1 MLSTGSASAML
12 DWMRGTASNTGTGA
26 KGFGGVDYIKIT
38 IFGFALAALW
48 GSLHSIILPLR
59 LLDFVAE
66 SEKNTYLGLLTFAGL
81 LLAIAV
87 QPIAGAISD
96 RSGFSWGRRRP
107 YILIGA
113 ILTILFLP
121 GIGFFGSY
129 VAIFIIYCLI
139 QISSNMAQ
147 GPYQG
152 FIPDLV
158 PDGKRGRA
166 SGVKTLLEILGGV
179 TLLYPLALFMD
190 RYFTG
195 EGVYWLWLALG
206 ALAIVLLGAMIATVL
221 TVKEQPGVGGFRL
234 PSFSTL
240 YKSFRI
246 DVKANRNF
254 VWFLVSRLLILMAFT
269 TLQTFA
275 LYFLRDVVGVA
286 SPAAATAQF
295 SIVAVAGMLAAV
307 YPAGRLSDR
316 IGRRPIAVASGLLS
330 ALGIS
335 LIYLFQESYMLIMLC
350 GGLVGIS
357 FGAFM
362 SSNWALATDLVAKGE
377 EARYL
382 GLTNLA
388 TAGGAA
394 LARLIGPVIDF
405 FNTYG
410 PGLGY
415 QVMLLACFIYF
426 VAGSL
431 LLLKIKVPGQP
442 R

>member
-1 MLSTGSASAML
+1 MKNITGNTSA
-12 DWMRGTASNTGTGA
+12 GA
-26 KGFGGVDYIKIT
+26 DANRFGSVDYIKIT
-38 IFGFALAALW
+38 VLGFALAALW
-48 GSLHSIILPLR
+48 SGLHTIILPLR

-81 LLAIAV
+81 VMAMAI

-96 RSGFSWGRRRP
+96 RSGFGWGRRRP
-107 YILIGA
+107 YILLGTMLA
-113 ILTILFLP
+113 ILFLP
-121 GIGFFGSY
+121 GLGFGGSY
-129 VAIFIIYCLI
+129 IVIFVIYCLL
-139 QISSNMAQ
+139 QISSNIAQ
-147 GPYQG
+147 GPYQA

-158 PDGKRGRA
+158 PERKRGLA
-166 SGVKTLLEILGGV
+166 SGVKSLLEILGGV
-179 TLLYPLALFMD
+179 ALLYLIAIFMD
-190 RYFTG
+190 RYSAG
-195 EGVYWLWLALG
+195 EGVFWLWLALG
-206 ALAIVLLGAMIATVL
+206 ALAVVLLGAMVATVS
-221 TVKEQPGVGGFRL
+221 TVKEQPGTGGFQL
-234 PSFSTL
+234 PLLPAL
-240 YKSFRI
+240 YKSFKI
-246 DVKANRNF
+246 DVRANRDF
-254 VWFLVSRLLILMAFT
+254 IWFLASRLFILMAFT

-286 SPAAATAQF
+286 NPAAATARF
-295 SIVAVAGMLAAV
+295 SIVAVAGMLAVV

-316 IGRRPIAVASGLLS
+316 VGRRPIVVSSGLLG
-330 ALGIS
+330 ALGIA
-335 LIYLFQESYMLIMLC
+335 LIFLFQHSYTLVMVS

-362 SSNWALATDLVAKGE
+362 STNWALATDLVARGE

-405 FNTYG
+405 FNAYG

-415 QVMLLACFIYF
+415 SVMLLASFIYF
-426 VAGSL
+426 LLGSL
-431 LLLKIKVPGQP
+431 LVLKVKRQVQP

>member
-1 MLSTGSASAML
+1 MKEV
-12 DWMRGTASNTGTGA
+12 ASNTGTGLT
-26 KGFGGVDYIKIT
+26 KFSSVDYIKIS

-48 GSLHSIILPLR
+48 GSLHTIVMPLR

-66 SEKNTYLGLLTFAGL
+66 PEKNTYLGLLTFAGL
-81 LLAIAV
+81 ILAIVV

-96 RSGFSWGRRRP
+96 RSGFQWGRRRP

-113 ILTILFLP
+113 TATMLFLP
-121 GIGFFGSY
+121 GIGLAGSY
-129 VAIFIIYCLI
+129 IAIFFIYCLLQVSTNI
-139 QISSNMAQ
+139 AQ
-147 GPYQG
+147 GPYQA

-158 PDGKRGRA
+158 PEGRRGSA
-166 SGVKTLLEILGGV
+166 SGVKTLLEIVGGV
-179 TLLYPLALFMD
+179 ALLYPIAFFMD
-190 RYFTG
+190 RYFAG
-195 EGVYWLWLALG
+195 QGASWLWLALG
-206 ALAIVLLGAMIATVL
+206 ALAIVLLGVVITTLL
-221 TVKEQPGVGGFRL
+221 TVKERPGTGSQL
-234 PSFSTL
+234 PLLPTL

-246 DVKANRNF
+246 NVRANRDF
-254 VWFLVSRLLILMAFT
+254 VWFLVSRLLVLMAFT

-286 SPAAATAQF
+286 NPASATAQF
-295 SIVAVAGMLAAV
+295 SIVAVVGMLAVV

-316 IGRRPIAVASGLLS
+316 IGRRPVVVASGLLG
-330 ALGIS
+330 ALGIA
-335 LIYLFQESYMLIMLC
+335 LIFLFQDNYLFIIFC

-362 SSNWALATDLVAKGE
+362 SSNWALATDLVGKGE

-405 FNTYG
+405 FNTYS

-415 QVMLLACFIYF
+415 SVMLGACFTYF
-426 VAGSL
+426 LAGSAL
-431 LLLKIKVPGQP
+431 LMKIKG
-442 R
+442 RS

>member
-1 MLSTGSASAML
+1 MKEV
-12 DWMRGTASNTGTGA
+12 ASNTGTGVNA
-26 KGFGGVDYIKIT
+26 RGFGSIDYIKIT

-48 GSLHSIILPLR
+48 GSLHTIIIPLR

-66 SEKNTYLGLLTFAGL
+66 AEKNTYLGLLTFVGL
-81 LLAIAV
+81 MLAIVV

-96 RSGFSWGRRRP
+96 RSGFRWGRRRP

-113 ILTILFLP
+113 IAAMLFLP
-121 GIGFFGSY
+121 GIGLAGSY
-129 VAIFIIYCLI
+129 IAIFFVYCLL
-139 QISSNMAQ
+139 QISANTAQ
-147 GPYQG
+147 GPYQA

-158 PDGKRGRA
+158 PGRRRGLA

-179 TLLYPLALFMD
+179 ALLYPLALFMD
-190 RYFTG
+190 RYATG
-195 EGVYWLWLALG
+195 QGVFWLWLALG
-206 ALAIVLLGAMIATVL
+206 ALAIVLLGAMIATLL
-221 TVKEQPGVGGFRL
+221 TVKERPGSGSQL
-234 PSFSTL
+234 PLLAIL
-240 YKSFRI
+240 YKSFKI
-246 DVKANRNF
+246 DVKANRDF

-275 LYFLRDVVGVA
+275 LYFLKDVVGVA
-286 SPAAATAQF
+286 NPAAATAQF
-295 SIVAVAGMLAAV
+295 SIVAVAGMLAVV

-316 IGRRPIAVASGLLS
+316 VGRRPIAIASALLG
-330 ALGIS
+330 ALGIV
-335 LIYLFQESYMLIMLC
+335 LIFLFQHSYILIIFS

-362 SSNWALATDLVAKGE
+362 STNWALATDLVAKGE

-382 GLTNLA
+382 GLANLA

-405 FNTYG
+405 FNAYS

-415 QVMLLACFIYF
+415 SVMLLACFVYF
-426 VAGSL
+426 IAGSL
-431 LLLKIKVPGQP
+431 LLLKIRGRQP

>member
-1 MLSTGSASAML
+1 MDEVSGSDGA
-12 DWMRGTASNTGTGA
+12 NTRA
-26 KGFGGVDYIKIT
+26 KGFGSANYIKIT

-48 GSLHSIILPLR
+48 SSLHTIILPLR

-81 LLAIAV
+81 ILAIAV

-107 YILIGA
+107 YILLGT
-113 ILTILFLP
+113 ILAILFLS
-121 GIGFFGSY
+121 GVGLAGSY
-129 VAIFIIYCLI
+129 IAIFVIYCLI
-139 QISSNMAQ
+139 QISSNVAQ
-147 GPYQG
+147 GPYQA

-158 PDGKRGRA
+158 PRGRRGLA
-166 SGVKTLLEILGGV
+166 SGVKTLLEIGGGV
-179 TLLYPLALFMD
+179 ALLYPIALFMD
-190 RYFTG
+190 RYSIG
-195 EGVYWLWLALG
+195 EGVFWLWLALG
-206 ALAIVLLGAMIATVL
+206 ALAIVLVGAMLATVL
-221 TVKEQPGVGGFRL
+221 TVKEQPGTGGFRL
-234 PSFSTL
+234 PLLPTL
-240 YKSFRI
+240 YKSFKI
-246 DVKANRNF
+246 DIRANRDF
-254 VWFLVSRLLILMAFT
+254 VWFLVSRLFILMAFT

-286 SPAAATAQF
+286 NPATATAQF
-295 SIVAVAGMLAAV
+295 SIVAVAGMLAVV

-316 IGRRPIAVASGLLS
+316 IGRRPIGVASGLLG
-330 ALGIS
+330 ALGIA
-335 LIYLFQESYMLIMLC
+335 LIFLFQHSYMLIIIS

-362 SSNWALATDLVAKGE
+362 STNWALATDLVAKGE

-405 FNTYG
+405 FNAYT

-415 QVMLLACFIYF
+415 SVMLLASFIYF

-431 LLLKIKVPGQP
+431 LLLKIKVKAQP